1 MPWKKHRSVR
11 KGVEEEG
18 WEDASN
24 PKRSISHPQ
33 GGPAEALR
41 APVGMKDE
49 QETTAPPGDGRSM
62 RVRRGSVVTANKPN
76 TWVPQREVQAAA

>member
-11 KGVEEEG
+11 KGVEEEA

-24 PKRSISHPQ
+24 PKRSVSHPQ

-49 QETTAPPGDGRSM
+49 QETTAPRGDGR
-62 RVRRGSVVTANKPN
+62 T
-76 TWVPQREVQAAA
+76 

>member
-24 PKRSISHPQ
+24 PKRSVSHPQ

-41 APVGMKDE
+41 APVGMRGE

-62 RVRRGSVVTANKPN
+62 RVRRGHSQPAKHLGATEGSAGSCLDI
-76 TWVPQREVQAAA
+76 